1 MAMQNV
7 QNVRQAIDFKCYCKI
22 KTLVIAAALSF
33 LPAIGV
39 AAGGD
44 AAARHGHHGY
54 CSATA
59 RNQFVACASEVA
71 DDYFTANALC
81 INVSDREGRSECFS
95 EAWTERGEGHRLCGR
110 QHTAR
115 RNLCGLLGEGRY
127 DPDFDPASFDDDFD
141 DLSNPNP
148 YFPLTI
154 GNQWEYEG
162 GDETIVVEV
171 LDKTKLIEG
180 VTCIVVNDRVEE
192 DGEPIEDTDDWFGQR
207 LDGTVDYC
215 GEISRNFE
223 LFEGDDPE
231 EAELVD
237 TEGSWK
243 AGRDGAKPG
252 TLFPGMPV
260 VGNVYRQ
267 EFSAGDAED
276 VAKVLSAGYGY
287 GSNPRLDRFVPQEL
301 AELLCAADDCVVT
314 REFTPLEPGAFERK
328 YYAPGIGLFL
338 EVDPASGDIV
348 QLVSCNFDAR
358 CADLPEP

>member
-1 MAMQNV
+1 MAIHYMQNIL
-7 QNVRQAIDFKCYCKI
+7 QRIDLHWCLMRYG
-22 KTLVIAAALSF
+22 LAAAAALWL
-33 LPAIGV
+33 LPATGAATE
-39 AAGGD
+39 AAG
-44 AAARHGHHGY
+44 RHHPHGY

-59 RNQFVACASEVA
+59 HNQLAACVSEVT

-81 INVSDREGRSECFS
+81 INVSDRQ
-95 EAWTERGEGHRLCGR
+95 ERGECFAEAWNERREGYRLCGQ
-110 QHTAR
+110 QHAAR

-127 DPDFDPASFDDDFD
+127 DPDFDRADFDDDFS
-141 DLSNPNP
+141 DLTNPNP

-154 GNQWEYEG
+154 GNRWEFEG

-171 LDKTKLIEG
+171 LDKTKRIEG

-192 DGEPIEDTDDWFGQR
+192 DGQPVEDTDDWFGQR

-215 GEISRNFE
+215 GESSRNYE

-237 TEGSWK
+237 TDGSWK

-252 TLFPGMPV
+252 TLFLGTPA
-260 VGNVYRQ
+260 VGRVYRQ
-267 EFSAGDAED
+267 EFAAGDAED
-276 VAKVLSAGYGY
+276 AAKVLSAGYGH
-287 GSNPRLDRFVPQEL
+287 GSDPRLDRFVPEEL

-338 EVDPASGDIV
+338 EVDPRSGDTV
-348 QLVSCNFDAR
+348 QLVSCNFDPR
-358 CADLPEP
+358 CAELPES